1 MLNSWHGELK
11 KQWGN
16 FKMIKSFKAIQKSR
30 KVSKLLSLLF
40 AGLTA
45 VLAANHA
52 YALPYKDCSGGVAVN
67 GLFDYWHKDQDGKM
81 QLTKTITNNSCE
93 AALYYIVKIYRVEN
107 PFAKD
112 GKKEKDVLL
121 TPKEMTE
128 SVLPSKSR
136 LVLAPKHKEAV
147 NLYMPKGNK
156 SDKLSFYR
164 IDFQPVIPSKKY
176 GFDIDEKTENKAQ
189 AQTTIGMGIATAVV
203 VEPSHPDYTYS
214 AVQKANELTLT
225 NKGNALLLANLT
237 GQCVTAKDSKESK
250 KDGKNQVVTD
260 KTTPAKSQSAKNSK
274 VVILQCNDNGYATK
288 QIKIYPQQQQT
299 IDLSVYK
306 DQVTL
311 LMSMG
316 YKHDTRYYKVS

>member
-1 MLNSWHGELK
+1 
-11 KQWGN
+11 
-16 FKMIKSFKAIQKSR
+16 MIKSLKAIQKSR
-30 KVSKLLSLLF
+30 KVSKLLSLSF

-45 VLAANHA
+45 VLATSHA

-128 SVLPSKSR
+128 SILPSKSR

-156 SDKLSFYR
+156 SDKLSFYH

-176 GFDIDEKTENKAQ
+176 GFDIDEKTEKKMQ
-189 AQTTIGMGIATAVV
+189 AQTTIGMGVATAVV

-225 NKGNALLLANLT
+225 NKGNALLLANLS
-237 GQCVTAKDSKESK
+237 GQCVAEKNVKSSKGSKKDSK
-250 KDGKNQVVTD
+250 NQAATD
-260 KTTPAKSQSAKNSK
+260 KTTAAKSQNTKNSK
-274 VVILQCNDNGYATK
+274 VISIQCNDNGYATK
-288 QIKIYPQQQQT
+288 QIKIYPQQQQI
-299 IDLSVYK
+299 IDLSGYK

-311 LMSMG
+311 LMNMG

>member
-1 MLNSWHGELK
+1 MLDWWHVELK

-16 FKMIKSFKAIQKSR
+16 FKMIKSLKAIQKSR
-30 KVSKLLSLLF
+30 KVSKLLSLSI

-45 VLAANHA
+45 VLAANHV

-67 GLFDYWHKDQDGKM
+67 GLFDYWHKDKDGKM

-112 GKKEKDVLL
+112 GKKEKDILL

-128 SVLPSKSR
+128 SILASKSR

-176 GFDIDEKTENKAQ
+176 GFDIDEKTEKKMQ
-189 AQTTIGMGIATAVV
+189 AQTSIGMGVATAVV
-203 VEPSHPDYTYS
+203 VEPNHPDYTYS

-225 NKGNALLLANLT
+225 NKGNALLLANLS
-237 GQCVTAKDSKESK
+237 GQCVAKKNVKDLKRSK
-250 KDGKNQVVTD
+250 KDDKNKAPTD
-260 KTTPAKSQSAKNSK
+260 KNKNNK
-274 VVILQCNDNGYATK
+274 VITIQCNDNGYATK
-288 QIKIYPQQQQT
+288 QIKIYPQQQQM
-299 IDLSVYK
+299 IDLSAYK

-311 LMSMG
+311 SMNMG
-316 YKHDTRYYKVS
+316 YKHDTRYYRVS